1 MDKKKTTRAKASL
14 GLAEAPSLGNGKCKF
29 CKGVVKR
36 GDLCKV
42 EWINPGRYKLK
53 VCPECYSKGVDVSVP
68 DTQAECDA
76 TLALLHADFGRL
88 LVKYGINEINKIGS
102 PIDGPID
109 GPIDVSKP
117 FQYYGEDA
125 GTVGELSKGNYSSK
139 EWKKKHP
146 GTNRRSPFSNF
157 FFTRGETY
165 DIPGIGKYKTTEAI
179 IMSWK
184 ASVMGDGAILRCF
197 KDHGDSL
204 AGTASKSLGRW
215 VTPFD
220 DKKWCPKVV
229 AMYITLIKWD
239 QCPVFQAEMRRIHAE
254 GYTSIHECS
263 PNDSIW
269 GTGSAVGEPLGSSNG
284 VGGKNI
290 LGKAQTTILKLV

>member
-1 MDKKKTTRAKASL
+1 MNKKKKTTRAKARKARKASL
-14 GLAEAPSLGNGKCKF
+14 GLAEAPSLGKGKCKF

-36 GDLCKV
+36 GDPCKV

-76 TLALLHADFGRL
+76 TLALLRADFGRM
-88 LVKYGINEINKIGS
+88 LVKYGIN
-102 PIDGPID
+102 ID
-109 GPIDVSKP
+109 GPIDVSNP
-117 FQYYGEDA
+117 FQYYGDNA
-125 GTVGELSKGNYSSK
+125 GTVGKLLEGNYSSK

-146 GTNRRSPFSNF
+146 RTNDRCPFSNF
-157 FFTRGETY
+157 FFTRGGVTY
-165 DIPGIGKYKTTEAI
+165 DIPGIGKFKTTEAI
-179 IMSWK
+179 IMTWK

-197 KDHGDSL
+197 KDHGDL
-204 AGTASKSLGRW
+204 VAGTASKNLGKW
-215 VTPFD
+215 VTPFVE
-220 DKKWCPKVV
+220 KKWCPKVV
-229 AMYITLIKWD
+229 AMYVTLIKWD

-269 GTGSAVGEPLGSSNG
+269 GTGSAVGEPLGDG
-284 VGGKNI
+284 ENI
-290 LGKAQTTILKLV
+290 LGKAQTTILNLL